1 VPNLCEFNRCCGCSA
16 CYAACPRAAIVMQP
30 DKEGF
35 LHPQI
40 STDKCIDCRMCEKAC
55 PVLNRPASREPLAV
69 YAAKAKDDALRMQS
83 SSGGMFS
90 LLARQVL
97 AKGGIV
103 YGAAI
108 RDDDLMVHHCSAE
121 SEEELSRLRGSKYVQ
136 SEMGDTYQH
145 VKAQLTSGRSVMFTG
160 TPCQIAGLRAFLG
173 REYDNLLCVD
183 VICHAAPSPL
193 AWQKYLKARAADI
206 KGRGSAPEEV
216 FDYRRI
222 SFRRKNCGWK
232 RYALSLG
239 YASDK
244 AYLGYVGEDSFLR
257 GFLTE
262 IYNRPACYACS
273 FRDLRSGSDLTIA
286 DYWGLDKRF
295 PGLDD
300 DKGCSVVLVNTQKGV
315 FVFGSIQGN
324 CALTTSD
331 FDDIKKN
338 NPAVAVDCRIHP
350 RRDRFFRL
358 VQKGIGFD
366 KAFQKALQLPL
377 KSRVRIFLGRIRQ
390 RIFVREK

>member
-1 VPNLCEFNRCCGCSA
+1 VPNLCEFNQCCGCSA
-16 CYAACPRAAIVMQP
+16 CFAACPKAAIVMQP

-35 LHPQI
+35 LRPQI
-40 STDKCIDCRMCEKAC
+40 STDKCVDCKLCEKAC
-55 PVLNRPASREPLAV
+55 PVLNRPMPRRPLAV

-83 SSGGMFS
+83 SSGGIFS
-90 LLARQVL
+90 LLARQVF

-108 RDDDLMVHHCSAE
+108 RKDDLMVYHCSAE
-121 SEEELSRLRGSKYVQ
+121 NEEELSRLRGSKYVQ
-136 SEMGDTYQH
+136 SEMGDTYRQ
-145 VKAQLTSGRSVMFTG
+145 VKEQLAAGRFVMFTG
-160 TPCQIAGLRAFLG
+160 TPCQIAGLRAYLG

-193 AWQKYLKARAADI
+193 AWQKYLEARAAEI
-206 KGRGSAPEEV
+206 KGRGSAPAEV

-244 AYLGYVGEDSFLR
+244 AYLGYLGEDLFLR
-257 GFLTE
+257 GFLSE
-262 IYNRPACYACS
+262 LYNRSSCYHCS

-286 DYWGLDKRF
+286 DYWGVAKKF
-295 PGLDD
+295 PGMDD

-315 FVFGSIQGN
+315 LAFDSIQGN
-324 CALTTSD
+324 CVLSPSD

-338 NPAVAVDCRIHP
+338 NPAVAFDCSIHS

-358 VQKGIGFD
+358 VQKGIGFN
-366 KAFQKALQLPL
+366 KAFQKVLQLPV
-377 KSRVRIFLGRIRQ
+377 KTRTRVFLGRIWQ
-390 RIFVREK
+390 RIFVKVK